1 MTLKNIKQEGFTIVE
16 LLIVI
21 VVIGILAAITIVA
34 YGNIT
39 SQARATAAQDL
50 AANAVNTAQN
60 IVSLD
65 GTYPTAIT
73 GTWTDSDGTVSFDVT
88 DVTGKL
94 LWSTAAPAA
103 GVVNL
108 THSCAGA
115 GVVDGVI
122 ARWLDA
128 SGATQT
134 KSYGDTT
141 TPTAAAC

>member
-1 MTLKNIKQEGFTIVE
+1 MTLKNIKEQGFTIVE

-50 AANAVNTAQN
+50 AANVVNTAQN

-73 GTWTDSDGTVSFDVT
+73 GTWADTASTVSISVT
-88 DVTGKL
+88 PVAGKL
-94 LWSTAAPAA
+94 QWNTATPAA

-115 GVVDGVI
+115 GVVDGII
-122 ARWLDA
+122 ARWLDSA
-128 SGATQT
+128 GATQT

-141 TPTAAAC
+141 SPVVTAC